1 MILVVGT
8 TGNLGGTVTRMLLAE
23 GMPVCALVRP
33 QSNYQSLVD
42 AGAQVVMGD
51 LKHPHSL
58 DAACKGVE
66 TIITTA
72 NAGFR
77 GGDDTPESVDLH
89 GNRHLIDAAKA
100 AGVKQLIFVS
110 TIMADHNS
118 PIPIARAKGK
128 TEEYLRTSGVPFT
141 IIAPNAYME
150 MSLVGF
156 VGMPA
161 MQGQT
166 VYIVGEGRRKH
177 SFISMHDVAAFL
189 LAVIDDPAA
198 INQKLLL
205 GGPQALSFED
215 AVAIYKQVLGR
226 EITVAHAVPGE
237 PVPGMPDVV
246 AQFLGG
252 FDLFESPM
260 DSTELARTFGVR
272 LTPLEEVARASSGA
286 GVA

>member
-1 MILVVGT
+1 MILVIGS
-8 TGNLGGTVTRMLLAE
+8 TGNLGSIITQMLLAQE
-23 GMPVCALVRP
+23 KPIRILIRP
-33 QSNYQSLVD
+33 TSNYQPFLE
-42 AGAQVVMGD
+42 AGAQAVLGD
-51 LKHPHSL
+51 LKDSPSL
-58 DAACKGVE
+58 DLACQGID

-72 NAGFR
+72 NSGFR
-77 GGDDTPESVDLH
+77 GGDDTPETVDLQ

-110 TIMADHNS
+110 TIMADPNS

-272 LTPLEEVARASSGA
+272 LTPLEEVARASSG
-286 GVA
+286 